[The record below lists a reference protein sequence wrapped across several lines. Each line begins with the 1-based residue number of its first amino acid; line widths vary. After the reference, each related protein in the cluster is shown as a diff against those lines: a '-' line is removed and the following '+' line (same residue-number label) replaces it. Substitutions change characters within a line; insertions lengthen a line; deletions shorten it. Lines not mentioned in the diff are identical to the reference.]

1 MLRQI
6 PNLFTLLNLV
16 LGSVAVI
23 LILQTEDQLPENMVL
38 GSVLIYGA
46 AIIDFLDGFI
56 ARWMKATSE
65 MGKQLDSLSDAVSF
79 GLAPSLIVYQL
90 LRLSYMQSSNGMQT
104 SFWLLLPALFIACCA
119 VWRLAKFNI
128 DQRQS
133 ISFRGVPTPIT
144 GLMIA
149 SFPMILWFEQ
159 GWIATLLFQKVLL
172 YGLTLVAGLL
182 MVSDIPMMS
191 LKWSGGSWKKYI
203 PQLLLLIFSVI
214 ALVFLHW
221 LAIPLVYIAYVLL
234 SLFTKRKILSQ

>member
-23 LILQTEDQLPENMVL
+23 LILQTEDHLPENMVL
-38 GSVLIYGA
+38 GAALIYGA
-46 AIIDFLDGFI
+46 ALIDFLDGFI
-56 ARWMKATSE
+56 ARWMKASSE

-90 LRLSYMQSSNGMQT
+90 LRLSYMQSSKGMET

-133 ISFRGVPTPIT
+133 LSFRGVPTPIT
-144 GLMIA
+144 ALMFA
-149 SFPMILWFEQ
+149 SLPLIGWFDQ
-159 GWIATLLFQKVLL
+159 GWAAVFIFQKACL
-172 YGLTLVAGLL
+172 YGLILITGLL
-182 MVSDIPMMS
+182 MISDIPMMS

-203 PQLLLLIFSVI
+203 PQLLLAVI
-214 ALVFLHW
+214 AVVSLIFLHW
-221 LAIPLVYIAYVLL
+221 VAIPFVYIAYVLL
-234 SLFTKRKILSQ
+234 SLFNRRKILSP

>member
-23 LILQTEDQLPENMVL
+23 LILQTEDHLPENMVL
-38 GSVLIYGA
+38 GAALIYCA

-56 ARWMKATSE
+56 ARWMNAASE

-90 LRLSYMQSSNGMQT
+90 LRLSYMQSSNGMAT

-119 VWRLAKFNI
+119 VWRLAKFNV

-133 ISFRGVPTPIT
+133 VSFRGVPTPIT
-144 GLMIA
+144 ALMFA
-149 SFPMILWFEQ
+149 SFPLILWFEQ
-159 GWIATLLFQKVLL
+159 GGAAALLLQKVVL

-182 MVSDIPMMS
+182 MISDIPMMS
-191 LKWSGGSWKKYI
+191 LKWSGGSMKKYL
-203 PQLLLLIFSVI
+203 PQLMLLVFSVVLI
-214 ALVFLHW
+214 LFLHW
-221 LAIPLVYIAYVLL
+221 LAIPLIYIAYVLL
-234 SLFTKRKILSQ
+234 SLFARRKILSQ